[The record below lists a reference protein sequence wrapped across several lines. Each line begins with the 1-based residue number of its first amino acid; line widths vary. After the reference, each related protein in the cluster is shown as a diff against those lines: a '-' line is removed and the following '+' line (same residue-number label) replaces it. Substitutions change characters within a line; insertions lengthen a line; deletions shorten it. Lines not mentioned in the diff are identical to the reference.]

1 MFERLAAGGGSV
13 NTIIHNARKYDWASW
28 RIGIMR
34 SFITGGAGA
43 LAAPTGPMIM
53 DPKDYNLGSGFVR
66 VLASILIAFTFTGL
80 AALGVFLK
88 THGVPDLNPPEDA
101 PAK

>member
-1 MFERLAAGGGSV
+1 MQ
-13 NTIIHNARKYDWASW
+13 IITNAVEYDWATW
-28 RIGIMR
+28 RMGIMR
-34 SFITGGAGA
+34 AFVTGGAGS

-53 DPKDYNLGSGFVR
+53 DPKDYNLSNGLVR

-88 THGVPDLNPPEDA
+88 THGAPDLNPPEDA
-101 PAK
+101 PTNSSRP